1 MTKTPAKTRN
11 DKSAEKKAESFRLP
25 VNKLYPVNL
34 FVKVDDQIVEGRKL
48 NEIAELLWLPGS
60 LDEKEKNARIV
71 RAVELYESLKP
82 ADGAESMLAAQMV
95 GTHTAALEC
104 LRRAAVDGQTF
115 VGRDMA
121 LKHAQKLMALYAK
134 QLETLNRH
142 RGKGQQKVTVE
153 YVNVAAGG
161 QAIVGNVNT
170 GDRQGDIKPASIDH
184 SPEMPL
190 TDVTPAKKAKSKKPR
205 E

>member
-11 DKSAEKKAESFRLP
+11 DKSAEKKADSFRLP

-34 FVKVDDQIVEGRKL
+34 FVEVDDQIVEGRKL

-71 RAVELYESLKP
+71 RAVELYKSLTP

-95 GTHTAALEC
+95 GTHSAALEC
-104 LRRAAVDGQTF
+104 LRRAAITDQTF
-115 VGRDMA
+115 AGRDMA
-121 LKHAQKLMALYAK
+121 LKHSQKLMALYAK
-134 QLETLNRH
+134 QLDTLNKH

-153 YVNVAAGG
+153 HVNVAAGG

-170 GDRQGDIKPASIDH
+170 GNRRADSQNTSIDH
-184 SPEMPL
+184 SPEIPF
-190 TDVTPAKKAKSKKPR
+190 TEAVAAKKAKSKKPR
-205 E
+205 T